1 MVGLIIYCVGAILA
15 FGLMYAL
22 AIDLSDKKEVGMVV
36 IGTLLSWLTVVFIIY
51 KDYRESKRNRK
62 KSSSLTVIMSENIK

>member
-51 KDYRESKRNRK
+51 KDCRESKRNRK
-62 KSSSLTVIMSENIK
+62 NPLP

>member
-36 IGTLLSWLTVVFIIY
+36 IGTILSWLTVVFIIY

-62 KSSSLTVIMSENIK
+62 NPLP

>member
-22 AIDLSDKKEVGMVV
+22 VIDFSDEKGVGMIV
-36 IGTLLSWLTVVFIIY
+36 IGTILSWLTVVFIIY

-62 KSSSLTVIMSENIK
+62 NPLP

>member
-22 AIDLSDKKEVGMVV
+22 DIDLSDKKEVGMIV
-36 IGTLLSWLTVVFIIY
+36 IGTILSWLTVVFIIY

-62 KSSSLTVIMSENIK
+62 NPLP

>member
-15 FGLMYAL
+15 FGLMYTL
-22 AIDLSDKKEVGMVV
+22 DIDLSDKKEVGMIV
-36 IGTLLSWLTVVFIIY
+36 IGTILSWLTVVFIIY

-62 KSSSLTVIMSENIK
+62 NPLP

>member
-62 KSSSLTVIMSENIK
+62 NPLP